1 MRMRTINEAAEALGV
16 TGYRLRQ
23 GIQSGRYPSLK
34 LGRRR
39 LVDLDALA
47 PIVEAEEAN
56 RESWTG
62 TMEISRLTGLRPG
75 QIRRM
80 SDEGQLPHRRDRD
93 GRYRYQAN
101 RVGEVLKKLME

>member
-47 PIVEAEEAN
+47 PIVEADDFFD
-56 RESWTG
+56 SIVPVQDL
-62 TMEISRLTGLRPG
+62 MGLPR
-75 QIRRM
+75 
-80 SDEGQLPHRRDRD
+80 
-93 GRYRYQAN
+93 
-101 RVGEVLKKLME
+101 